1 MGAAEQRE
9 LVRRAVLARRDALSS
24 NDRADYGRL
33 IANRFWT
40 LPDVQAVRVLHFS
53 LSTGSEVPT
62 DGLVAE
68 AKARGMRVVVP
79 VTLTGERRLILA
91 DFEGPEGVAPGPFGI
106 RQPRVGVHPPVDV
119 REVDLVVVPGVA
131 FDPQGTRLGWGAG
144 YYDRLL
150 AEARPSTPIVALAFE
165 CQMVPAIPIREHDVR
180 VTMIVTERRTIRTG
194 GDHPGSPVSD

>member
-1 MGAAEQRE
+1 M
-9 LVRRAVLARRDALSS
+9 
-24 NDRADYGRL
+24 
-33 IANRFWT
+33 